1 MRIVEHETSDAE
13 APRRPPPRVV
23 VSSPPRARP
32 PGRFLFVKAAQALA
46 ILTAAF
52 LLLRVVGPWL
62 IDLHNT
68 PALVLAVVLLVGGL
82 FAIAWFAWALAV
94 SLFRK
99 G

>member
-1 MRIVEHETSDAE
+1 MRIVEHEAGDGE
-13 APRRPPPRVV
+13 ELRRRPPLVV
-23 VSSPPRARP
+23 VSPTAATRRS
-32 PGRFLFVKAAQALA
+32 GRFLFVKAAQALA
-46 ILTAAF
+46 ILAAAF

-68 PALVLAVVLLVGGL
+68 PALILAVVLLVGGL
-82 FAIAWFAWALAV
+82 FALAWATWALAV